1 MNHLVIIFGWIKVV
15 IKNVND
21 MMIDIYRLTD
31 FFRYMQILKRKA

>member
-1 MNHLVIIFGWIKVV
+1 MNHLVIIFGWIKVA

-31 FFRYMQILKRKA
+31 FLKYM